1 MKTEDAIFYAVLIRS
16 KDRFLVCR
24 LLNGDRGVP
33 GNYHFP
39 GGSAKSEKAI
49 FSQAK
54 ATIKA
59 KYGADIVPFA
69 KLSVSTFLLGDGS
82 VQTIVPVFAK
92 EVTPLRFSPE
102 LVSARFAGIDEIDS
116 LPFDYGDRFLF
127 RKGEAYY
134 DVVTKGQRKIPLSV
148 ADAQKVLSMEESI
161 RYFGKRI
168 PKERVKEFRLCIVAE
183 VPYSK
188 ILECYLMMLEES
200 KLDYNEYLSFVR
212 AKKASYAE

>member
-1 MKTEDAIFYAVLIRS
+1 MKSQDAIFYAVLIRS
-16 KDRFLVCR
+16 KDRFLICR
-24 LLNGDRGVP
+24 VLNGDRGVP

-39 GGSAKSEKAI
+39 GGSAKSERGL

-69 KLSVSTFLLGDGS
+69 KLSASSFLLGDGTL
-82 VQTIVPVFAK
+82 QTIVPIFAK
-92 EVTPLRFSPE
+92 EVTPLRFSPD
-102 LVSARFAGIDEIDS
+102 LVSARFAEIHEIDS

-134 DVVTKGQRKIPLSV
+134 DVLTKGTRKTPLSV

-168 PKERVKEFRLCIVAE
+168 PKERVTEFRLCTVAD

-188 ILECYLMMLEES
+188 VLECYLMMLEEC

-212 AKKASYAE
+212 AKRASYAE

>member
-1 MKTEDAIFYAVLIRS
+1 MKSQDAIFYAVLIRS
-16 KDRFLVCR
+16 KDRFLICR
-24 LLNGDRGVP
+24 VLNGDRGVP

-39 GGSAKSEKAI
+39 GGSAKGEKGI
-49 FSQAK
+49 FSQVK

-59 KYGADIVPFA
+59 KYGADIAPFA
-69 KLSVSTFLLGDGS
+69 KLSASSFLLGDGS
-82 VQTIVPVFAK
+82 VQTIVPIFAK
-92 EVTPLRFSPE
+92 EVTPLRFTPD
-102 LVSARFAGIDEIDS
+102 LVSSRFAGIDEIDS

-134 DVVTKGQRKIPLSV
+134 DVLTSGQRRTPLSV

-168 PKERVKEFRLCIVAE
+168 PKERVKEFRLCLVAE

-212 AKKASYAE
+212 AKRASYAE